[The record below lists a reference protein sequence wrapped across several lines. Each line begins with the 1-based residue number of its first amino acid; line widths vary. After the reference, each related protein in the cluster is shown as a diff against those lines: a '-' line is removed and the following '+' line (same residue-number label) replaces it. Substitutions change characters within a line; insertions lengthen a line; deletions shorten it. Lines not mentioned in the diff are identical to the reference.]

1 MAWPLRART
10 SVTLAYDLVH
20 FTTKVDRWPEHQPL
34 ARFVSEATVVVFDN
48 LHQTVTIAS
57 TDPGEVERARH
68 DLEKGAP
75 LHSLATP
82 DPTAVAGDVDIL
94 MDDATYEA
102 KAVRAKEYIA
112 AGDAF
117 QIQLGR
123 TMVTSAGTTDP
134 FDVYRAL
141 RVLSPSP
148 YMYFVDFPEKDG
160 IPSLQIAGAS
170 PETLVRVEDE
180 TVTVRPLAG
189 TRRRGRTPA
198 EDLRSAPS
206 CSLIRKSSPST

>member
-1 MAWPLRART
+1 MAARFARAH
-10 SVTLAYDLVH
+10 VGYLAYDLVH
-20 FTTKVDRWPEHQPL
+20 FTTKVDRWPDHQPL

-48 LHQTVTIAS
+48 LRQTVTIAAA
-57 TDPGEVERARH
+57 DRADVERARA
-68 DLEKGAP
+68 DLEKAAQLSP
-75 LHSLATP
+75 LAVP
-82 DPTAVAGDVDIL
+82 DPTAAPSDL
-94 MDDATYEA
+94 EALTDDATYETSA
-102 KAVRAKEYIA
+102 RRAKEYIA

-141 RVLSPSP
+141 RILSPSP
-148 YMYFVDFPEKDG
+148 YMYFVDFPAENG
-160 IPSLQIAGAS
+160 MPSLQIAGAS

-198 EDLRSAPS
+198 EDVALCQELLADP
-206 CSLIRKSSPST
+206 K